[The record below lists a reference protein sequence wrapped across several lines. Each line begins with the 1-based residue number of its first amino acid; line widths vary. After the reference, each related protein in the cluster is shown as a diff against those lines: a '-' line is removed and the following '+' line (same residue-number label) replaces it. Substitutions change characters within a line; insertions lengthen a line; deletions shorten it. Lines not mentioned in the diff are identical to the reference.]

1 MCQAALLHSCV
12 STCTALSDLLPT
24 FQYLWVS
31 LKLPAGTSGY
41 MDHLVKETIQTQLH
55 LNSVNQHKDLAQAI
69 HDSQSPGCFNK
80 SHQKALQRK
89 TKNSIL
95 QHGLS

>member
-1 MCQAALLHSCV
+1 MYQAALLHSL
-12 STCTALSDLLPT
+12 SACTAPSDLLST
-24 FQYLWVS
+24 FQHLWVS

-41 MDHLVKETIQTQLH
+41 MDHLVKETFQTHVH

-80 SHQKALQRK
+80 SHQKALQRRI
-89 TKNSIL
+89 KNSIL
-95 QHGLS
+95 ECPG